1 MDTARTAVYTRMAHT
16 IEARGSTDAA
26 LAGYSPSDR
35 IELKN

>member
-1 MDTARTAVYTRMAHT
+1 MTTARAAVYTRMAHT
-16 IEARGSTDAA
+16 IQARRSTDAA